1 MLWQHGVILD
11 IMEQL
16 FASLTSS
23 SENYRIT
30 GTAFFS
36 EARENSHVTAQQALW
51 VPLGAFL
58 LGSAVQ
64 WELEPQKRALQES
77 FGSTEIQP
85 PPEIQYLRRERE
97 RKRTH
102 PNLFLCSSLPE
113 PTSQDREGWTIDM
126 TGTKQKV
133 TKNYIIVPSHPA
145 IKVVPDN
152 PEKEHCQ

>member
-1 MLWQHGVILD
+1 
-11 IMEQL
+11 MEQL

-77 FGSTEIQP
+77 FGSTEISAAA
-85 PPEIQYLRRERE
+85 RN
-97 RKRTH
+97 T
-102 PNLFLCSSLPE
+102 
-113 PTSQDREGWTIDM
+113 
-126 TGTKQKV
+126 V
-133 TKNYIIVPSHPA
+133 
-145 IKVVPDN
+145 
-152 PEKEHCQ
+152 PEKGTREEKELTQTSSFAPV